1 MANAYSEQGTACSQ
15 LIVLLKNYSEFGA
28 PLELGALGP
37 HVAPLLIRHWLASKH
52 HNLNAIIAYK
62 FKTLFCQ
69 VYIIGKRPTT
79 NFLISYYAVQVRQ
92 QLKFARNLQAVSR
105 GDVTFDDVHFRYPA
119 RPTVGVLCGLSMRI
133 EAGST
138 VALVGSSGSGK
149 TTAIELLQRF
159 YDPNHG
165 TVVRGADLPRRRCE

>member
-1 MANAYSEQGTACSQ
+1 MQPVDCPITKLFRIWGPPGTRGPGAPCGPVANPPLIGVEASQ
-15 LIVLLKNYSEFGA
+15 PQCNYSLQIQNVIL
-28 PLELGALGP
+28 PSLYY
-37 HVAPLLIRHWLASKH
+37 R
-52 HNLNAIIAYK
+52 
-62 FKTLFCQ
+62 KTSYDQL
-69 VYIIGKRPTT
+69 P
-79 NFLISYYAVQVRQ
+79 YYAVQVRQ

-119 RPTVGVLCGLSMRI
+119 RPTVDVLCGLSMRI